1 MDELSGT
8 VERVT
13 FHTEDTGYSVL
24 KVKVKG
30 RQEPVTVTGRVPL
43 INEGEVIAAQGEWVS
58 VPDYG
63 RQFKAE
69 QIETTA
75 PNSRAG
81 IEKYLG
87 SGLIEGI
94 GPVYAKKLVEKFGE
108 EVFEVIEQNSARLQ
122 EVPGVGKKRRL
133 EIKSSWEKQK
143 AVREIMVFL
152 HRHGISTGKAVKIF
166 KQYGPAAMETVSQN
180 PYQLAKDIHGIGFKT
195 ADGIAQRTG
204 IALDS
209 AARLRAGLFHLL
221 LAAGSEGHTAL
232 PRATLLTQGVELLG
246 IPQEALEPVLDAAVE
261 SSELRRETIHDT
273 ELIFPPH
280 LARAEEE
287 IARRLQKL
295 AAQPASYPDI
305 DTAKALAWVQRKTG
319 KDLAPGQAEAVRLAL
334 TSRVLIITGGPGVG
348 KTTILQSILRILT
361 AKGIHPILAAPTGRA
376 ARRMSESTGEEAKTI
391 HRLLEFAPGGEGF
404 KKNASSPLTGD
415 LFVLDETSMVDV
427 ALMASYLRAVPD
439 NGHLL
444 LVGDVDQLPSVG
456 PGTVLKDLIDSGTL
470 PVARLTEVFRQA
482 AESRIIQA
490 AHSINEGKIPWV
502 PKPAPPESDFHFI
515 ERDTP
520 EAIAQ
525 TIVHLA
531 SERIPRAFHMDPVRD
546 IQILCPMNR
555 GLLGTANMN
564 NLLQAALNPPGD
576 WTKPECE
583 RYGLTFRQGDKVI
596 QTRNNYDK
604 DAFNGDIGRITG
616 IQADPLEVLV
626 EFEDGRQ
633 AVYESGDVDE
643 LRPAYAITIHKS
655 QGSEFPAIIIP
666 VSTQHY
672 VMLQRNLLYT
682 GVTRGRRLVILVGDP
697 KALGMAVRTVGA
709 AKRWGGLLHRLERGA
724 IPQKTS

>member
-1 MDELSGT
+1 MDQLSGT

-30 RQEPVTVTGRVPL
+30 RHEPVTVTGKVPL
-43 INEGEVIAAQGEWVS
+43 IHEGEVIAAEGEWVN
-58 VPDYG
+58 VAEYG

-69 QIETTA
+69 QIQTTT
-75 PNSRAG
+75 PNSREG
-81 IEKYLG
+81 IEKYLA

-94 GPVYAKKLVEKFGE
+94 GPVYAKKLVDKFGE
-108 EVFEVIEQNSARLQ
+108 EVFDIIEQNSARLQ
-122 EVPGVGKKRRL
+122 EVPGVGKKRRV

-143 AVREIMVFL
+143 TVREIMIFL

-166 KQYGPAAMETVSQN
+166 KQYGAAAMDTVAQH
-180 PYQLAKDIHGIGFKT
+180 PYQLARDIHGIGFKT

-204 IALDS
+204 IAPES
-209 AARLRAGLFHLL
+209 AERLRAGLFHLL

-232 PRATLLTQGVELLG
+232 PRDILLTKATELLG
-246 IPQEALEPVLDAAVE
+246 VPVGVIEPVLGAAVE
-261 SSELRRETIHDT
+261 SSELRQETIT
-273 ELIFPPH
+273 ETALIFPPH
-280 LARAEEE
+280 LASAEEQ

-295 AAQPASYPDI
+295 AAQPAAYPAMD
-305 DTAKALAWVQRKTG
+305 AEKALAWVQRNSG
-319 KDLAPGQAEAVRLAL
+319 KELAAGQAEAVRQAL
-334 TSRVLIITGGPGVG
+334 TQRVLIITGGPGVG
-348 KTTILQSILRILT
+348 KTTILQSILRILS
-361 AKGIHPILAAPTGRA
+361 AKGVQPVLAAPTGRA
-376 ARRMSESTGEEAKTI
+376 ARRMSETTGLEAKTI
-391 HRLLEFAPGGEGF
+391 HRLLEYAPGGEGF
-404 KKNASSPLTGD
+404 KKNASSPLNGD

-427 ALMASYLRAVPD
+427 SLMASFLRAVPET
-439 NGHLL
+439 GHLL

-456 PGTVLKDLIDSGTL
+456 PGTVLKDLIDSETL

-490 AHSINEGKIPWV
+490 AHAINQGKMPWV
-502 PKPAPPESDFHFI
+502 PKPAPPESDYHFI
-515 ERDTP
+515 ERETP
-520 EAIAQ
+520 EAIAD

-531 SERIPRAFHMDPVRD
+531 KERIPQAFRLDPIQD
-546 IQILCPMNR
+546 IQVLCPMNR
-555 GLLGTANMN
+555 GMLGTANIN
-564 NLLQAALNPPGD
+564 QLLQQALNPPGD
-576 WTKPECE
+576 WQKPECE

-604 DAFNGDIGRITG
+604 DVFNGDIGRITG

-655 QGSEFPAIIIP
+655 QGSEFPAVIIP
-666 VSTQHY
+666 VSTQHF

-709 AKRWGGLLHRLERGA
+709 GKRWGGLLHRLACGS
-724 IPQKTS
+724 KG

>member
-1 MDELSGT
+1 MDQLSGT

-30 RQEPVTVTGRVPL
+30 RHEPVTVTGKVPL
-43 INEGEVIAAQGEWVS
+43 IHEGEVIKAEGEWVN
-58 VPDYG
+58 VVEYG

-75 PNSRAG
+75 PNSREG
-81 IEKYLG
+81 IEKYLA

-122 EVPGVGKKRRL
+122 EVPGVGKKRRI

-143 AVREIMVFL
+143 SVREIMVFL

-166 KQYGPAAMETVSQN
+166 QQYGANSMETVAQN
-180 PYQLAKDIHGIGFKT
+180 PYQLARDIHGIGFKT

-204 IALDS
+204 IAPDS
-209 AARLRAGLFHLL
+209 EARLRAGLFHLL

-232 PRATLLTQGVELLG
+232 PHDILLTKATELLG
-246 IPQEALEPVLDAAVE
+246 VPVELITTVLAASVA
-261 SSELRRETIHDT
+261 STELRQETIEDKV
-273 ELIFPPH
+273 LIFPPH

-295 AAQPASYPDI
+295 AALPAAYPAMD
-305 DTAKALAWVQRKTG
+305 AEKALTWVQRNTG
-319 KDLAPGQAEAVRLAL
+319 KELAPGQAEAVRQAL
-334 TSRVLIITGGPGVG
+334 TRRVLIITGGPGVG
-348 KTTILQSILRILT
+348 KTTILQSILRILS
-361 AKGIHPILAAPTGRA
+361 AKGVQPVLAAPTGRA
-376 ARRMSESTGEEAKTI
+376 ARRMSDSTGLEAKTI

-404 KKNASSPLTGD
+404 KKNASTPLTGD

-427 ALMASYLRAVPD
+427 ALMASFLRAVPET
-439 NGHLL
+439 GHLL

-482 AESRIIQA
+482 AESAIIKA

-502 PKPAPPESDFHFI
+502 AKPAPPGCDFHFI

-520 EAIAQ
+520 EAIAE

-531 SERIPRAFHMDPVRD
+531 RERIPQAFRMDPIQD
-546 IQILCPMNR
+546 IQVLCPMNR
-555 GLLGTANMN
+555 GLLGTGNIN
-564 NLLQAALNPPGD
+564 QLLQEALNPPGD

-604 DAFNGDIGRITG
+604 DVFNGDIGRITG
-616 IQADPLEVLV
+616 IHADPLEVLV

-655 QGSEFPAIIIP
+655 QGSEFPAVIIP
-666 VSTQHY
+666 VSTQHF

-682 GVTRGRRLVILVGDP
+682 GVTRGRRLVVLVGDP

-709 AKRWGGLLHRLERGA
+709 AKRWGGLRHRLEGGLW
-724 IPQKTS
+724 

>member
-1 MDELSGT
+1 MDQLSGT

-30 RQEPVTVTGRVPL
+30 RHEPVTVTGKVPL
-43 INEGEVIAAQGEWVS
+43 IHEGEVIKAEGEWVN
-58 VPDYG
+58 VAEYG

-75 PNSRAG
+75 PNSREG
-81 IEKYLG
+81 IEKYLA

-122 EVPGVGKKRRL
+122 EVPGVGKKRRI

-143 AVREIMVFL
+143 SVREIMVFL

-166 KQYGPAAMETVSQN
+166 QQYGANSMETVAQN
-180 PYQLAKDIHGIGFKT
+180 PYQLARDIHGIGFKT

-204 IALDS
+204 IAPDS
-209 AARLRAGLFHLL
+209 EARLRAGLFHLL

-232 PRATLLTQGVELLG
+232 PHDILLTKATELLG
-246 IPQEALEPVLDAAVE
+246 VPVELITIVLAAAVA
-261 SSELRRETIHDT
+261 STELRQETIEDT
-273 ELIFPPH
+273 VLIFPPH

-295 AAQPASYPDI
+295 AALPAAYP
-305 DTAKALAWVQRKTG
+305 AMEAEKALAWVQRNTG
-319 KDLAPGQAEAVRLAL
+319 KELAPGQAEAVRQAL
-334 TSRVLIITGGPGVG
+334 TRRVLIITGGPGVG
-348 KTTILQSILRILT
+348 KTTILQSILRILS
-361 AKGIHPILAAPTGRA
+361 AKGVQPVLAAPTGRA
-376 ARRMSESTGEEAKTI
+376 ARRMSDSTGLEAKTI

-427 ALMASYLRAVPD
+427 ALMASFLRAVPET
-439 NGHLL
+439 GHLL

-456 PGTVLKDLIDSGTL
+456 PGTVLKDLIDSGTV

-482 AESRIIQA
+482 AESAIIKA
-490 AHSINEGKIPWV
+490 AHSINEGRIPWV
-502 PKPAPPESDFHFI
+502 AKPAPPGCDFHFI

-520 EAIAQ
+520 EAIAE

-531 SERIPRAFHMDPVRD
+531 RERIPQAFRMDPIQD
-546 IQILCPMNR
+546 IQVLCPMNR
-555 GLLGTANMN
+555 GLLGTGNIN
-564 NLLQAALNPPGD
+564 QLLQEALNPPGD

-604 DAFNGDIGRITG
+604 DVFNGDIGRITG

-643 LRPAYAITIHKS
+643 LRLAYAITIHKS
-655 QGSEFPAIIIP
+655 QGSEFPAVIIP
-666 VSTQHY
+666 VSTQHF

-709 AKRWGGLLHRLERGA
+709 AKRWGGLRHRLECGLV
-724 IPQKTS
+724 

>member
-1 MDELSGT
+1 MDQLSGT

-30 RQEPVTVTGRVPL
+30 RHEPVTVTGKVPL
-43 INEGEVIAAQGEWVS
+43 IHEGEVIAAEGEWVN
-58 VPDYG
+58 VAEYG

-75 PNSRAG
+75 PDSREG
-81 IEKYLG
+81 IEKYLA

-94 GPVYAKKLVEKFGE
+94 GPVYAKKLVAKFGE
-108 EVFEVIEQNSARLQ
+108 EVFEIIEQNSARLQ
-122 EVPGVGKKRRL
+122 EVPGVGKKRRV

-143 AVREIMVFL
+143 SVREIMIFL

-180 PYQLAKDIHGIGFKT
+180 PYQLARDIHGIGFKT

-204 IALDS
+204 IAIDS
-209 AARLRAGLFHLL
+209 EPRLRAGLFHLL

-232 PRATLLTQGVELLG
+232 PNEVLLSRAVDLLG
-246 IPQEALEPVLDAAVE
+246 LPAEVILPVLDRAVE
-261 SSELRRETIHDT
+261 SGELRRETIDGKV
-273 ELIFPPH
+273 LIFPPH
-280 LARAEEE
+280 LASAEEQ

-295 AAQPASYPDI
+295 AAQPAAYPMMD
-305 DTAKALAWVQRKTG
+305 AEKALAWVQRQTG
-319 KDLAPGQAEAVRLAL
+319 KELAPGQAEAVRQAV
-334 TSRVLIITGGPGVG
+334 TQRVLIITGGPGVG
-348 KTTILQSILRILT
+348 KTTILQSILRILG
-361 AKGIHPILAAPTGRA
+361 AKGVQPVLAAPTGRA
-376 ARRMSESTGEEAKTI
+376 ARRMSESTGLEAKTI

-404 KKNASSPLTGD
+404 KKNTASPLTGD

-427 ALMASYLRAVPD
+427 SLMAAWLRAIPD
-439 NGHLL
+439 QGHLL

-456 PGTVLKDLIDSGTL
+456 PGTVLKDLIESGTL

-482 AESRIIQA
+482 AQSRIIQA

-502 PKPAPPESDFHFI
+502 PRPAPPDSDFHFI

-520 EAIAQ
+520 EAIAE

-531 SERIPRAFHMDPVRD
+531 GERIPQAFQMDPISD
-546 IQILCPMNR
+546 IQVLCPMNR
-555 GLLGTANMN
+555 GMLGTANIN
-564 NLLQAALNPPGD
+564 QILQAALNPPGD
-576 WTKPECE
+576 WQKPECE

-655 QGSEFPAIIIP
+655 QGSEFPAVIIP
-666 VSTQHY
+666 VSTQHF

-709 AKRWGGLLHRLERGA
+709 GKRWGGLLHRL
-724 IPQKTS
+724 TSS

>member
-1 MDELSGT
+1 MDQLSGT

-30 RQEPVTVTGRVPL
+30 RHEPVTVTGKVPL
-43 INEGEVIAAQGEWVS
+43 IHEGEVIKAEGEWVN
-58 VPDYG
+58 VAEYG

-75 PNSRAG
+75 PNSREG
-81 IEKYLG
+81 IEKYLA

-122 EVPGVGKKRRL
+122 EVPGVGKKRRI

-143 AVREIMVFL
+143 SVREIMVFL

-166 KQYGPAAMETVSQN
+166 QQYGANSMETVAQN
-180 PYQLAKDIHGIGFKT
+180 PYQLARDIHGIGFKT

-204 IALDS
+204 IAPDS
-209 AARLRAGLFHLL
+209 EARLRAGLFHLL

-232 PRATLLTQGVELLG
+232 PHDILLTKATELLG
-246 IPQEALEPVLDAAVE
+246 VPVELITTVLAASVA
-261 SSELRRETIHDT
+261 STELRQETIEDKV
-273 ELIFPPH
+273 LIFPPH

-295 AAQPASYPDI
+295 AALPAAYPAMD
-305 DTAKALAWVQRKTG
+305 AGKALTWVQRNTG
-319 KDLAPGQAEAVRLAL
+319 KELAPGQAEAVRQAM
-334 TSRVLIITGGPGVG
+334 TRRVLIITGGPGVG
-348 KTTILQSILRILT
+348 KTTILQSILRILS
-361 AKGIHPILAAPTGRA
+361 AKGVQPVLAAPTGRA
-376 ARRMSESTGEEAKTI
+376 ARRMSDSTGLEAKTI

-404 KKNASSPLTGD
+404 KKNASTPLTGD

-427 ALMASYLRAVPD
+427 ALMASFLPAVPET
-439 NGHLL
+439 GHLL

-482 AESRIIQA
+482 AESAIIKA

-502 PKPAPPESDFHFI
+502 AKPAPPGCDFHFI

-520 EAIAQ
+520 EAIAE

-531 SERIPRAFHMDPVRD
+531 RERIPQAFRMDPIQD
-546 IQILCPMNR
+546 IQVLCPMNR
-555 GLLGTANMN
+555 GLLGTGNIN
-564 NLLQAALNPPGD
+564 QLLQEALNPPGD

-604 DAFNGDIGRITG
+604 DVFNGDIGRITG

-655 QGSEFPAIIIP
+655 QGSEFPAVIIP
-666 VSTQHY
+666 VSTQHF

-709 AKRWGGLLHRLERGA
+709 AKRWGGLRHRLEGGLR
-724 IPQKTS
+724 

>member
-1 MDELSGT
+1 MDQLSGT

-13 FHTEDTGYSVL
+13 FHTEDTGYTVL

-30 RQEPVTVTGRVPL
+30 RHEPVTVTGKVPL
-43 INEGEVIAAQGEWVS
+43 IHEGEVIKAEGEWVN
-58 VPDYG
+58 VAEYG

-75 PNSRAG
+75 PNSREG
-81 IEKYLG
+81 IEKYLA

-122 EVPGVGKKRRL
+122 EVPGVGKKRRI

-143 AVREIMVFL
+143 SVREIMVFL

-166 KQYGPAAMETVSQN
+166 QQYGAASMETVAQN
-180 PYQLAKDIHGIGFKT
+180 PYQLARDIHGIGFKT

-204 IALDS
+204 IAPDS
-209 AARLRAGLFHLL
+209 EARLRAGLFHLL
-221 LAAGSEGHTAL
+221 LTAGSEGHTAL
-232 PRATLLTQGVELLG
+232 PCDILLTKATELLG
-246 IPQEALEPVLDAAVE
+246 VPVELITTVLAAAVA
-261 SSELRRETIHDT
+261 STELRQETIEDT
-273 ELIFPPH
+273 VLIFPPH
-280 LARAEEE
+280 LARAEAE

-295 AAQPASYPDI
+295 AALPAAYPSMD
-305 DTAKALAWVQRKTG
+305 AEKALVWVQRNNG
-319 KDLAPGQAEAVRLAL
+319 KELAPGQAEAVRQAL
-334 TSRVLIITGGPGVG
+334 TRRVLIITGGPGVG
-348 KTTILQSILRILT
+348 KTTILQSILRILS
-361 AKGIHPILAAPTGRA
+361 AKGVQPVLAAPTGRA
-376 ARRMSESTGEEAKTI
+376 ARRMSDSTGLEAKTI

-404 KKNASSPLTGD
+404 KKNASTPLTGD

-427 ALMASYLRAVPD
+427 ALMASFLRAVPET
-439 NGHLL
+439 GHLL

-482 AESRIIQA
+482 AESAIIKA

-502 PKPAPPESDFHFI
+502 AKPAPPGCDFHFI

-520 EAIAQ
+520 EAIAE

-531 SERIPRAFHMDPVRD
+531 RERIPQAFRMDPIQD
-546 IQILCPMNR
+546 IQVLCPMNR
-555 GLLGTANMN
+555 GLLGTGNIN
-564 NLLQAALNPPGD
+564 QLLQEALNPPGD

-604 DAFNGDIGRITG
+604 DVFNGDIGRITG
-616 IQADPLEVLV
+616 IQADSLEVLV

-633 AVYESGDVDE
+633 VVYESGDVDE

-655 QGSEFPAIIIP
+655 QGSEFPAVIIP
-666 VSTQHY
+666 VSTQHF

-709 AKRWGGLLHRLERGA
+709 AKRWGGLRHRLEGGSA
-724 IPQKTS
+724 

>member
-1 MDELSGT
+1 MDQLSGT

-30 RQEPVTVTGRVPL
+30 RHEPVTVTGKVPL
-43 INEGEVIAAQGEWVS
+43 IHEGEVIKAEGEWVN
-58 VPDYG
+58 VAEYG

-75 PNSRAG
+75 PNSREG
-81 IEKYLG
+81 IEKYLA

-122 EVPGVGKKRRL
+122 EVPGVGKKRRI

-143 AVREIMVFL
+143 SVREIMVFL

-166 KQYGPAAMETVSQN
+166 QQYGAAAMETVAQN
-180 PYQLAKDIHGIGFKT
+180 PYQLARDIHGIGFKT

-204 IALDS
+204 IAPDS
-209 AARLRAGLFHLL
+209 EARLRAGLFHLL

-232 PRATLLTQGVELLG
+232 PHDILLTKATELLG
-246 IPQEALEPVLDAAVE
+246 VPVELITTVLASAVA
-261 SSELRRETIHDT
+261 STELRQETIEDT
-273 ELIFPPH
+273 VLIFPPH

-287 IARRLQKL
+287 IVRRLQKL
-295 AAQPASYPDI
+295 AALPAAYPAMD
-305 DTAKALAWVQRKTG
+305 AEKALAWVQRNTG
-319 KDLAPGQAEAVRLAL
+319 KELAPGQAEAVRQAL
-334 TSRVLIITGGPGVG
+334 TRRVLIITGGPGVG
-348 KTTILQSILRILT
+348 KTTILQSILRILS
-361 AKGIHPILAAPTGRA
+361 AKGVQPVLAAPTGRA
-376 ARRMSESTGEEAKTI
+376 ARRMSDSTGLEAKTI

-427 ALMASYLRAVPD
+427 ALMASFLRAVPET
-439 NGHLL
+439 GHLL

-482 AESRIIQA
+482 AESAIIKA

-502 PKPAPPESDFHFI
+502 AKPAPPGCDFHFI

-520 EAIAQ
+520 EAIAE

-531 SERIPRAFHMDPVRD
+531 KERIPQAFRMDPIQD
-546 IQILCPMNR
+546 IQVLCPMNR
-555 GLLGTANMN
+555 GLLGTGNIN
-564 NLLQAALNPPGD
+564 QLLQEALNPPGD

-604 DAFNGDIGRITG
+604 DVFNGDIGRITG

-655 QGSEFPAIIIP
+655 QGSEFPAVIIP
-666 VSTQHY
+666 VSTQHF

-709 AKRWGGLLHRLERGA
+709 AKRWGGLRHRLEQG
-724 IPQKTS
+724 

>member
-1 MDELSGT
+1 MDQLSGT

-30 RQEPVTVTGRVPL
+30 RHEPVTVTGKVPL
-43 INEGEVIAAQGEWVS
+43 IHEGEVIKAEGEWVN
-58 VPDYG
+58 VAEYG

-75 PNSRAG
+75 PNSREG
-81 IEKYLG
+81 IEKYLA

-108 EVFEVIEQNSARLQ
+108 EVFEVIEQNSARLK
-122 EVPGVGKKRRL
+122 EVPGVGKKRRI

-143 AVREIMVFL
+143 SVREIMVFL

-166 KQYGPAAMETVSQN
+166 QQYGANSMETVAQN
-180 PYQLAKDIHGIGFKT
+180 PYQLARDIYGIGFKT

-204 IALDS
+204 IAPDS
-209 AARLRAGLFHLL
+209 EARLRAGLFHLL

-232 PRATLLTQGVELLG
+232 PHDILLTKATELLG
-246 IPQEALEPVLDAAVE
+246 VPVELITTVLAAAVG
-261 SSELRRETIHDT
+261 STELRQETIEDT
-273 ELIFPPH
+273 VLIFPPH

-295 AAQPASYPDI
+295 AALPAAYPAMD
-305 DTAKALAWVQRKTG
+305 AEKALTWVQRNTG
-319 KDLAPGQAEAVRLAL
+319 KELAPGQAEAVRQAL
-334 TSRVLIITGGPGVG
+334 TRRVLIITGGPGVG
-348 KTTILQSILRILT
+348 KTTILQSILRILS
-361 AKGIHPILAAPTGRA
+361 AKGVQPVLAAPTGRA
-376 ARRMSESTGEEAKTI
+376 ARRMSDSTGLEAKTI

-404 KKNASSPLTGD
+404 KKNASTPLTGD

-427 ALMASYLRAVPD
+427 ALMASFLRAVPD
-439 NGHLL
+439 TGHLL

-482 AESRIIQA
+482 AESAIIKA

-502 PKPAPPESDFHFI
+502 AKPAPPGCDFHFI

-520 EAIAQ
+520 EAIAE

-531 SERIPRAFHMDPVRD
+531 KERIPQAFRMDPIQD
-546 IQILCPMNR
+546 IQVLCPMNR
-555 GLLGTANMN
+555 GLLGTGNIN
-564 NLLQAALNPPGD
+564 QLLQEALNPPGD

-604 DAFNGDIGRITG
+604 DVFNGDIGRITG

-655 QGSEFPAIIIP
+655 QGSEFPAVIIP
-666 VSTQHY
+666 VSTQHF

-697 KALGMAVRTVGA
+697 KSLGMAVRTVGA
-709 AKRWGGLLHRLERGA
+709 AKRWGGLRHRLEYG
-724 IPQKTS
+724 KD

>member
-1 MDELSGT
+1 MDQLSGT

-30 RQEPVTVTGRVPL
+30 RHEPVTVTGKVPL
-43 INEGEVIAAQGEWVS
+43 IHEGEVIQAEGEWVN
-58 VPDYG
+58 VAEYG

-75 PNSRAG
+75 PNSREG
-81 IEKYLG
+81 IEKYLA

-122 EVPGVGKKRRL
+122 EVPGVGKKRRI

-143 AVREIMVFL
+143 SVREIMIFL

-166 KQYGPAAMETVSQN
+166 QKYGATAMETVAQN
-180 PYQLAKDIHGIGFKT
+180 PYQLARDIHGIGFKT

-204 IALDS
+204 IAPDS
-209 AARLRAGLFHLL
+209 EARLRAGLFHLL

-232 PRATLLTQGVELLG
+232 PFDIILTKATELLG
-246 IPQEALEPVLDAAVE
+246 VPVELITTVLAAAVA
-261 SSELRRETIHDT
+261 STELRQETIEDIV
-273 ELIFPPH
+273 LIFPPH

-295 AAQPASYPDI
+295 AALPAAYPAMD
-305 DTAKALAWVQRKTG
+305 AEKALAWVQRTTG
-319 KDLAPGQAEAVRLAL
+319 KELAPGQAAAVRQAL
-334 TSRVLIITGGPGVG
+334 TRRVLIITGGPGVG
-348 KTTILQSILRILT
+348 KTTILQSILRILS
-361 AKGIHPILAAPTGRA
+361 AKGVQPVLAAPTGRA
-376 ARRMSESTGEEAKTI
+376 ARRMSESTGLEAKTI

-427 ALMASYLRAVPD
+427 ALMASFLRAVPQS
-439 NGHLL
+439 GHLL

-482 AESRIIQA
+482 AESAIIKA

-502 PKPAPPESDFHFI
+502 AKPAPPECDFHFI

-520 EAIAQ
+520 EAIAA

-531 SERIPRAFHMDPVRD
+531 KERIPQAFRMDPIQD
-546 IQILCPMNR
+546 IQVLCPMNR
-555 GLLGTANMN
+555 GLLGTGNIN
-564 NLLQAALNPPGD
+564 QLLQEALNPPGD

-604 DAFNGDIGRITG
+604 DVFNGDIGRITG

-655 QGSEFPAIIIP
+655 QGSEFPAVIIP
-666 VSTQHY
+666 VSTQHF

-709 AKRWGGLLHRLERGA
+709 AKRWGGLRQRLEGGLG
-724 IPQKTS
+724 

>member
-1 MDELSGT
+1 MDHLNGT

-30 RQEPVTVTGRVPL
+30 RHEPVTVTGKVPL
-43 INEGEVIAAQGEWVS
+43 IHEGEVIAAAGKWVNIAE
-58 VPDYG
+58 YG

-75 PNSRAG
+75 PNSREG
-81 IEKYLG
+81 IEKYLA

-122 EVPGVGKKRRL
+122 EVPGVGKKRRV

-143 AVREIMVFL
+143 SVREIMIFL

-166 KQYGPAAMETVSQN
+166 KQYGPGAMETVSQN

-204 IALDS
+204 MAIDS
-209 AARLRAGLFHLL
+209 GARLRAGLFHLL
-221 LAAGSEGHTAL
+221 LAAGSEGNTAL
-232 PRATLLTQGVELLG
+232 PHDILLTKATELL
-246 IPQEALEPVLDAAVE
+246 ALPAETIEPVLDQAVE
-261 SSELRRETIHDT
+261 SGELRQETIADKL
-273 ELIFPPH
+273 LIFPPH
-280 LARAEEE
+280 LASAEEQ

-295 AAQPASYPDI
+295 STLPAAYPMMD
-305 DTAKALAWVQRKTG
+305 AEKALAWVQRQTG
-319 KDLAPGQAEAVRLAL
+319 QELAPGQAEAVRQAV
-334 TSRVLIITGGPGVG
+334 TQRVLIITGGPGVG
-348 KTTILQSILRILT
+348 KTTILQSILRILG
-361 AKGIHPILAAPTGRA
+361 AKGVQPVLAAPTGRA
-376 ARRMSESTGEEAKTI
+376 ARRMSDSTGLEAKTI

-415 LFVLDETSMVDV
+415 VFVLDETSMVDV
-427 ALMASYLRAVPD
+427 SLMAAWLRAVPD
-439 NGHLL
+439 HAHLL

-482 AESRIIQA
+482 AESRIIMA
-490 AHSINEGKIPWV
+490 AHSINQGKIPWV
-502 PKPAPPESDFHFI
+502 PKPAPPDSDFHFI

-520 EAIAQ
+520 EAIAE
-525 TIVHLA
+525 TVVHLA
-531 SERIPRAFHMDPVRD
+531 KERIPHAFRMDPIQD
-546 IQILCPMNR
+546 IQVLCPMNR
-555 GLLGTANMN
+555 GMLGTANI
-564 NLLQAALNPPGD
+564 NLLLQQALNPPGD
-576 WTKPECE
+576 WQKPECE

-604 DAFNGDIGRITG
+604 DVFNGDIGRITG
-616 IQADPLEVLV
+616 IQPDPLEVLV

-655 QGSEFPAIIIP
+655 QGSEFPAVIIP
-666 VSTQHY
+666 VSTQHF

-697 KALGMAVRTVGA
+697 KALGMAVRTVA
-709 AKRWGGLLHRLERGA
+709 AGKRWGGLLHRLTTDR
-724 IPQKTS
+724 

>member
-1 MDELSGT
+1 MDQLSGT

-30 RQEPVTVTGRVPL
+30 RHEPVTVTGKVPL
-43 INEGEVIAAQGEWVS
+43 IHEGEVIKAEGEWVN
-58 VPDYG
+58 VAEYG

-75 PNSRAG
+75 PNSREG
-81 IEKYLG
+81 IEKYLA

-122 EVPGVGKKRRL
+122 EVPGVGKKRRI

-143 AVREIMVFL
+143 SVREIMVFL

-166 KQYGPAAMETVSQN
+166 QQYGANSMETVAQN
-180 PYQLAKDIHGIGFKT
+180 PYQLARDIHGIGFKT

-204 IALDS
+204 IAPDS
-209 AARLRAGLFHLL
+209 EARLRAGLFHLL

-232 PRATLLTQGVELLG
+232 PHDILLTKATELLG
-246 IPQEALEPVLDAAVE
+246 VPVELITTVLAASVA
-261 SSELRRETIHDT
+261 STELRQETIEDKV
-273 ELIFPPH
+273 LIFPPH

-295 AAQPASYPDI
+295 AALPAAYPAMD
-305 DTAKALAWVQRKTG
+305 AEKALTWVQRNTG
-319 KDLAPGQAEAVRLAL
+319 KELAPGQAEAVRQAL
-334 TSRVLIITGGPGVG
+334 TRRVLIITGGPGVG
-348 KTTILQSILRILT
+348 KTTILQSILRILS
-361 AKGIHPILAAPTGRA
+361 AKGVQPVLAAPTGRA
-376 ARRMSESTGEEAKTI
+376 ARRMSDSTGLEAKTI

-404 KKNASSPLTGD
+404 KKNASTPLTGD

-427 ALMASYLRAVPD
+427 ALMASFLRAVPET
-439 NGHLL
+439 GHLL

-482 AESRIIQA
+482 AESAIIKA

-502 PKPAPPESDFHFI
+502 AKPAPPGCDFHFI

-520 EAIAQ
+520 EAIAE

-531 SERIPRAFHMDPVRD
+531 RERIPQAFRMDPIQD
-546 IQILCPMNR
+546 IQVLCPMNR
-555 GLLGTANMN
+555 GLLGTGNIN
-564 NLLQAALNPPGD
+564 QLLQEALNPPGD

-604 DAFNGDIGRITG
+604 DVFNGDIGRITG
-616 IQADPLEVLV
+616 IHADPLEVLV

-655 QGSEFPAIIIP
+655 QGSEFPAVIIP
-666 VSTQHY
+666 VSTQHF

-682 GVTRGRRLVILVGDP
+682 GVTRGRRLVVLVGDP

-709 AKRWGGLLHRLERGA
+709 AKRWGGLRHRLEGGLW
-724 IPQKTS
+724 

>member
-1 MDELSGT
+1 MDQLSGT

-30 RQEPVTVTGRVPL
+30 RHEPVTVTGKVPL
-43 INEGEVIAAQGEWVS
+43 IHEGEVIKAEGEWVN
-58 VPDYG
+58 VAEYG

-75 PNSRAG
+75 PNSREG
-81 IEKYLG
+81 IEKYLA

-122 EVPGVGKKRRL
+122 EVPGVGKKRRI

-143 AVREIMVFL
+143 SVREIMVFL

-166 KQYGPAAMETVSQN
+166 QQYGANSMETVAQN
-180 PYQLAKDIHGIGFKT
+180 PYQLARDIHGIGFKT

-204 IALDS
+204 IAPDS
-209 AARLRAGLFHLL
+209 EARLRAGLFHLL

-232 PRATLLTQGVELLG
+232 PHDILLTKATELLG
-246 IPQEALEPVLDAAVE
+246 VPVELITIVLAAAVA
-261 SSELRRETIHDT
+261 STELRQETIEDT
-273 ELIFPPH
+273 VLIFPPH

-295 AAQPASYPDI
+295 AALPAAYP
-305 DTAKALAWVQRKTG
+305 AMEAEKALTWVQRNTG
-319 KDLAPGQAEAVRLAL
+319 KELAPGQAEAVRQAL
-334 TSRVLIITGGPGVG
+334 TRRVLIITGGPGVG
-348 KTTILQSILRILT
+348 KTTILQSILRILS
-361 AKGIHPILAAPTGRA
+361 AKGVQPVLAAPTGRA
-376 ARRMSESTGEEAKTI
+376 ARRMSDSTGLEAKTI

-427 ALMASYLRAVPD
+427 ALMASFLRAVPET
-439 NGHLL
+439 GHLL

-482 AESRIIQA
+482 AESAIIKA

-502 PKPAPPESDFHFI
+502 AKPAPPGCDFHFI

-520 EAIAQ
+520 EAIAE

-531 SERIPRAFHMDPVRD
+531 RERIPQAFRMDPIQD
-546 IQILCPMNR
+546 IQVLCPMNR
-555 GLLGTANMN
+555 GLLGTGNIN
-564 NLLQAALNPPGD
+564 QLLQEALNPPGD

-604 DAFNGDIGRITG
+604 DVFNGDIGRITG

-655 QGSEFPAIIIP
+655 QGSEFPAVIIP
-666 VSTQHY
+666 VSTQHF

-709 AKRWGGLLHRLERGA
+709 AKRWGGLRHRLECGLV
-724 IPQKTS
+724 

>member
-1 MDELSGT
+1 MDQLQGT

-30 RQEPVTVTGRVPL
+30 RQEPVTVTGKVPL
-43 INEGEVIAAQGEWVS
+43 IHEGEVIAAQGEWVS
-58 VPDYG
+58 VPEYG

-75 PNSRAG
+75 PNSKAG
-81 IEKYLG
+81 IEKYLA

-108 EVFEVIEQNSARLQ
+108 DVFEVIEQNSARLQ
-122 EVPGVGKKRRL
+122 EVPGVGKKRRV

-143 AVREIMVFL
+143 SVREIMIFL

-166 KQYGPAAMETVSQN
+166 KQYGPGAMETVSQN

-204 IALDS
+204 IAVDS
-209 AARLRAGLFHLL
+209 EARLRAGLFHLL

-232 PRATLLTQGVELLG
+232 PDEVLLTKAVELLEVP
-246 IPQEALEPVLDAAVE
+246 IEAIAPVLARAIE
-261 SSELRRETIHDT
+261 AKELRRETID
-273 ELIFPPH
+273 EKVLVFPPH
-280 LARAEEE
+280 LASAEEQ

-295 AAQPASYPDI
+295 AAQPATYPAI
-305 DTAKALAWVQRKTG
+305 EFEKALAWVQRSTG
-319 KDLAPGQAEAVRLAL
+319 KELAAGQAEAVRQAI
-334 TSRVLIITGGPGVG
+334 TQRVLIITGGPGVG
-348 KTTILQSILRILT
+348 KTTILQSILRILC
-361 AKGIHPILAAPTGRA
+361 AKGVQPVLAAPTGRA
-376 ARRMSESTGEEAKTI
+376 ARRMAESTGLEAKTI

-404 KKNASSPLTGD
+404 KKNAASPLVGD

-427 ALMASYLRAVPD
+427 SLMAAWLRAVPD
-439 NGHLL
+439 GAHLL

-482 AESRIIQA
+482 AQSRIIQA
-490 AHSINEGKIPWV
+490 AHAINQGKIPWM
-502 PKPAPPESDFHFI
+502 PKPVPPQSDFHFI

-520 EAIAQ
+520 EAIAE
-525 TIVHLA
+525 TILHLA
-531 SERIPRAFHMDPVRD
+531 KERIPHAFNLHPIND
-546 IQILCPMNR
+546 IQVLCPMNR
-555 GLLGTANMN
+555 GLLGTGNINQM
-564 NLLQAALNPPGD
+564 LQAALNPPGD
-576 WTKPECE
+576 WQKPECE
-583 RYGLTFRQGDKVI
+583 RYGLIFRQGDKVI

-604 DAFNGDIGRITG
+604 EVFNGDIGRVTG

-655 QGSEFPAIIIP
+655 QGSEFPAVIIP
-666 VSTQHY
+666 VSTQHF
-672 VMLQRNLLYT
+672 VMLQRNLIYT
-682 GVTRGRRLVILVGDP
+682 GVTRGRRLVVLVGDP
-697 KALGMAVRTVGA
+697 KALGMAVRTIGA
-709 AKRWGGLLHRLERGA
+709 GKRWGGLRHRLTT
-724 IPQKTS
+724 TSVVP

>member
-1 MDELSGT
+1 MDQLSGT

-30 RQEPVTVTGRVPL
+30 RHEPVTVTGKVPL
-43 INEGEVIAAQGEWVS
+43 IHEGEVIKAEGEWVN
-58 VPDYG
+58 VVEYG

-75 PNSRAG
+75 PNSREG
-81 IEKYLG
+81 IEKYLA

-122 EVPGVGKKRRL
+122 EVPGVGKKRRI

-143 AVREIMVFL
+143 SVREIMVFL

-166 KQYGPAAMETVSQN
+166 QQYGANSMETVAQN
-180 PYQLAKDIHGIGFKT
+180 PYQLARDIHGIGFKT

-204 IALDS
+204 IAPDS
-209 AARLRAGLFHLL
+209 EARLRAGLFHLL

-232 PRATLLTQGVELLG
+232 PHDILLTKATELLG
-246 IPQEALEPVLDAAVE
+246 VPVELITTVLAASVA
-261 SSELRRETIHDT
+261 STELRQETIEDKV
-273 ELIFPPH
+273 LIFPPH

-295 AAQPASYPDI
+295 AALPAAYPAMD
-305 DTAKALAWVQRKTG
+305 AEKALTWVQRNTG
-319 KDLAPGQAEAVRLAL
+319 KELAPGQAEAVRQAL
-334 TSRVLIITGGPGVG
+334 TRRVLIITGGPGVG
-348 KTTILQSILRILT
+348 KTTILQSILRILS
-361 AKGIHPILAAPTGRA
+361 AKGVQPVLAAPTGRA
-376 ARRMSESTGEEAKTI
+376 ARRMSDSTGLEAKTI

-404 KKNASSPLTGD
+404 KKNASTPLTGD

-427 ALMASYLRAVPD
+427 ALMASFLRAVPET
-439 NGHLL
+439 GHLL

-482 AESRIIQA
+482 AESAIIKA

-502 PKPAPPESDFHFI
+502 AKPAPPGCDFHFI

-520 EAIAQ
+520 EAIAE

-531 SERIPRAFHMDPVRD
+531 RERIPQAFRMDPIQD
-546 IQILCPMNR
+546 IQVLCPMNR
-555 GLLGTANMN
+555 GLLGTGNIN
-564 NLLQAALNPPGD
+564 QLLQEALNPPGD

-604 DAFNGDIGRITG
+604 DVFNGDIGRITG

-655 QGSEFPAIIIP
+655 QGSEFPAVIIP
-666 VSTQHY
+666 VSTQHF

-682 GVTRGRRLVILVGDP
+682 GVTRGRRLVVLVGDP

-709 AKRWGGLLHRLERGA
+709 AKRWGGLRHRLEGGLW
-724 IPQKTS
+724 

>member
-1 MDELSGT
+1 MDQLQGT

-30 RQEPVTVTGRVPL
+30 RQEPVTVTGKVPL
-43 INEGEVIAAQGEWVS
+43 IHEGEVIAAQGEWVS
-58 VPDYG
+58 VPEYG

-75 PNSRAG
+75 PNSKAG
-81 IEKYLG
+81 IEKYLA

-108 EVFEVIEQNSARLQ
+108 DVFEVIEQNSARLQ
-122 EVPGVGKKRRL
+122 EVPGVGKKRRV

-143 AVREIMVFL
+143 SVREIMIFL

-166 KQYGPAAMETVSQN
+166 KQYGPGAMETVSQN

-204 IALDS
+204 IAVDS
-209 AARLRAGLFHLL
+209 EARLRAGLFHLL

-232 PRATLLTQGVELLG
+232 PDEVLLTKAVELLEVP
-246 IPQEALEPVLDAAVE
+246 IEAIAPVLARAIE
-261 SSELRRETIHDT
+261 AKELRRETID
-273 ELIFPPH
+273 EKALVFPPH
-280 LARAEEE
+280 LASAEEQ

-295 AAQPASYPDI
+295 AAQPATYPAI
-305 DTAKALAWVQRKTG
+305 EFEKALAWVQRSTG
-319 KDLAPGQAEAVRLAL
+319 KELAAGQAEAVRQAI
-334 TSRVLIITGGPGVG
+334 TQRVLIITGGPGVG
-348 KTTILQSILRILT
+348 KTTILQSILRILC
-361 AKGIHPILAAPTGRA
+361 AKGVQPVLAAPTGRA
-376 ARRMSESTGEEAKTI
+376 ARRMAESTGLEAKTI

-404 KKNASSPLTGD
+404 KKNAASPLVGD

-427 ALMASYLRAVPD
+427 SLMAAWLRAVPD
-439 NGHLL
+439 GAHLL

-482 AESRIIQA
+482 AQSRIIQA
-490 AHSINEGKIPWV
+490 AHAINQGKIPWM
-502 PKPAPPESDFHFI
+502 PKPVPPQSDFHFI

-520 EAIAQ
+520 EAIAE
-525 TIVHLA
+525 TILHLA
-531 SERIPRAFHMDPVRD
+531 KERIPHAFNLHPIND
-546 IQILCPMNR
+546 IQVLCPMNR
-555 GLLGTANMN
+555 GLLGTGNINQM
-564 NLLQAALNPPGD
+564 LQAALNPPGD
-576 WTKPECE
+576 WQKPECE
-583 RYGLTFRQGDKVI
+583 RYGLIFRQGDKVI

-604 DAFNGDIGRITG
+604 EVFNGDIGRVTG

-655 QGSEFPAIIIP
+655 QGSEFPAVIIP
-666 VSTQHY
+666 VSTQHF
-672 VMLQRNLLYT
+672 VMLQRNLIYT
-682 GVTRGRRLVILVGDP
+682 GVTRGRRLVVLVGDP
-697 KALGMAVRTVGA
+697 KALGMAVRTIGA
-709 AKRWGGLLHRLERGA
+709 GKRWGGLRHRLTT
-724 IPQKTS
+724 TSVVP

>member
-1 MDELSGT
+1 MDRLSGT

-30 RQEPVTVTGRVPL
+30 RHEPVTVTGKVPL
-43 INEGEVIAAQGEWVS
+43 VHEGEVIAAEGEWVNIAE
-58 VPDYG
+58 YG

-69 QIETTA
+69 QIVTTA
-75 PNSRAG
+75 PDSREG
-81 IEKYLG
+81 IEKYLA

-108 EVFEVIEQNSARLQ
+108 EVFEVIELNSARLQ
-122 EVPGVGKKRRL
+122 EVPGVGKKRRV

-143 AVREIMVFL
+143 SVKEIMIFL

-166 KQYGPAAMETVSQN
+166 KQYGPAAMETVAQN

-204 IALDS
+204 IAIDS
-209 AARLRAGLFHLL
+209 GARLRAGLFHLL
-221 LAAGSEGHTAL
+221 LEAGSEGHTAL
-232 PRATLLTQGVELLG
+232 PRGVLLTKATGLLG
-246 IPQEALEPVLDAAVE
+246 VPAETIVPVLAGAVG
-261 SSELRRETIHDT
+261 SGELRQEMIAEMD
-273 ELIFPPH
+273 LIFPPH
-280 LARAEEE
+280 LASAEDQ
-287 IARRLQKL
+287 IVRRLRQL
-295 AAQPASYPDI
+295 AALPAAYPAM
-305 DTAKALAWVQRKTG
+305 DTEKALAWVQRKTG
-319 KDLAPGQAEAVRLAL
+319 KELAHGQAEAVRQAVTL
-334 TSRVLIITGGPGVG
+334 RVLIITGGPGVG
-348 KTTILQSILRILT
+348 KTTILQSILKILC
-361 AKGIHPILAAPTGRA
+361 AKGVQPVLAAPTGRA
-376 ARRMSESTGEEAKTI
+376 ARRMSESTGLEAKTI

-404 KKNASSPLTGD
+404 KKNSSSPLTGD

-427 ALMASYLRAVPD
+427 SLMAAWLRAVPD
-439 NGHLL
+439 HGHLL

-456 PGTVLKDLIDSGTL
+456 PGTVLRDLIDSGTL
-470 PVARLTEVFRQA
+470 PVVRLTEVFRQA
-482 AESRIIQA
+482 AQSRIIQA

-502 PKPAPPESDFHFI
+502 PKPVPPDSDFHFI

-520 EAIAQ
+520 EAIAE

-531 SERIPRAFHMDPVRD
+531 KERIPQAFLMDPISD
-546 IQILCPMNR
+546 IQVLCPMNR
-555 GLLGTANMN
+555 GMLGTANIN
-564 NLLQAALNPPGD
+564 QLLQQALNPPGD
-576 WTKPECE
+576 CQKPECE
-583 RYGLTFRQGDKVI
+583 RYGLTLRQGDKVI

-616 IQADPLEVLV
+616 IQPDPLEVLV

-633 AVYESGDVDE
+633 AIYESGDVDE

-655 QGSEFPAIIIP
+655 QGSEFPAVIIP
-666 VSTQHY
+666 VSTQHF

-697 KALGMAVRTVGA
+697 KALGIAVRTIGA
-709 AKRWGGLLHRLERGA
+709 AKRWGGLLYRLGKSK
-724 IPQKTS
+724 I